1 VTVTG
6 TLEVDPT
13 APTAVDHLFFDLE
26 AEDGTLRRLTSR
38 VELRLIFMPE
48 LELLLSARGLGIA
61 DAYGDYELG
70 PYTAGA
76 ERMIAV
82 IRRM

>member
-1 VTVTG
+1 
-6 TLEVDPT
+6 
-13 APTAVDHLFFDLE
+13 
-26 AEDGTLRRLTSR
+26 

-48 LELLLSARGLGIA
+48 LELLLAACGLGIA

-70 PYTAGA
+70 PYTASA